1 MKLESLKMNLQ
12 ASVVCYLTSVFRILS
27 SVFMQNKP
35 NSPNVQT
42 NVTFFILMVYT
53 IFASLTVVKNKPN
66 QTQFLPTPKGVEQR
80 SDYEYPK
87 KRVKKTYVE
96 IFDKKK

>member
-1 MKLESLKMNLQ
+1 
-12 ASVVCYLTSVFRILS
+12 
-27 SVFMQNKP
+27 
-35 NSPNVQT
+35 
-42 NVTFFILMVYT
+42 MVYT

-96 IFDKKK
+96 IFDKKIVDS